1 MPNTCQVTAVTS
13 CWPQRDSLTRNHVVL
28 SAGPLPSWLMDKRN
42 SPLTL
47 PPGARGCVTEGVCI
61 SPHPGEYIVGIEP

>member
-1 MPNTCQVTAVTS
+1 MHGEGEGNAKHLS
-13 CWPQRDSLTRNHVVL
+13 GDSGDLLLATEGQPHQK
-28 SAGPLPSWLMDKRN
+28 PSWLMDERN

-61 SPHPGEYIVGIEP
+61 SPHPGEYIVGIEPR